1 MNLGAHMSIAGG
13 LHLACERGK
22 EVGCDVIQIFVKN
35 QRQWAG
41 PALKPDEVA
50 QFRAAQKAAKIVTAF
65 AHDTYLIN
73 MATPDPAMFKKSVHA
88 FVDELERCEALGLA
102 SLVTHPGS
110 PGEAGEEVGIR
121 QMQKGLNEAL
131 RRTKGYKVRV
141 LLETTA
147 GQGATVGWKFE
158 QMKAILD
165 GVKEPERIGFCFD
178 TCHVF
183 AAGYDISTR
192 EGYEKTMDEFD
203 RAVGVDRIRAFH
215 VNDSKKGLGCR
226 VDRHENIGKGAIG
239 LEAFRC
245 LMKDVR
251 FKNVPKVIETPKE
264 EGMDPVNL
272 GILRE
277 MMS

>member
-35 QRQWAG
+35 QRQWAA
-41 PALKPDEVA
+41 PKLQDDEA
-50 QFRAAQKAAKIVTAF
+50 RAFRAAQKASSIVTAF

-73 MATPDPAMFKKSVHA
+73 MATPDPVMFKKSVFA
-88 FVDELERCEALGLA
+88 FVDELERCEALELA

-110 PGEAGEEVGIR
+110 PGDAGEAVGIR
-121 QMQKGLNEAL
+121 QMQKGLNDAL
-131 RRTKGYKVRV
+131 RRTQGFKVRV

-147 GQGATVGWKFE
+147 GQGQTVGWKFE

-192 EGYEKTMDEFD
+192 DGYEKTMAEFD
-203 RAVGVDRIRAFH
+203 RAVGLDRIRAFH

-245 LMKDVR
+245 LMKDKR
-251 FKNVPKVIETPKE
+251 FKGVPKVIETPKE

>member
-1 MNLGAHMSIAGG
+1 MNLGAHMSISGG

-41 PALKPDEVA
+41 PALKQEEVT
-50 QFRAAQKAAKIVTAF
+50 QFKAAQKAAAIVTAF

-73 MATPDPAMFKKSVHA
+73 MATPDAAMFKKSVHA

-110 PGEAGEEVGIR
+110 PGEAGEAVGTQ
-121 QMQKGLNEAL
+121 QMQKGLNDAL
-131 RRTKGYKVRV
+131 RRTKGYKVKV

-158 QMKAILD
+158 QMKAILE

-192 EGYEKTMDEFD
+192 EGYEKTMDQFD
-203 RAVGVDRIRAFH
+203 RAVGLDRIRAFH

-245 LMKDVR
+245 LMKDAR
-251 FKNVPKVIETPKE
+251 FRNVPKVIETPKE